1 MHTVLTIGHL
11 TLIEAYRRRVV
22 LAGLASAL
30 GFVLCFATG
39 FWFIVGSLDDV
50 DTTWQRLQN
59 QAGLHAMTIAGLYV
73 ANFLTLAAAV
83 LLPVDTLSGEITSG
97 VAQTLA
103 SKPIRR
109 AEIVAGKWGAYWLL
123 VSLFLIV
130 TAGGVVAAARAIG
143 GFALPNV
150 ERAFPL
156 MMLGATVMLTVSIA
170 GGTRLGTVANGLV
183 AFGVFGVAFIGG
195 WVEQIGLAVATNDG
209 ARIAVRNIGTV
220 ASLLSPTDAMWRLA
234 SFEMLPPVARGMPG
248 PPFATMMPPSAMM
261 VVWAVAYVVVLLLI
275 ALRLYHRRAL

>member
-143 GFALPNV
+143 GFALPNL

>member
-1 MHTVLTIGHL
+1 MHTGLTIGHL

-39 FWFIVGSLDDV
+39 FWFIAGALDDV
-50 DTTWQRLQN
+50 ETTWQRLQN

-143 GFALPNV
+143 GFALPNL

-156 MMLGATVMLTVSIA
+156 MLLGATVMLTVSIA